1 MKRRF
6 KQVLSMA
13 AVTVLTTGCL
23 AGCGS
28 NSGGE
33 STSAAGGGQSD
44 ASQTTDTTTTTESEA
59 PEARQSVS
67 IMGLTFNGN
76 PIPDDNP
83 LVTTLEDTV
92 NYDINFTWILDAD
105 YKDKISTMIAGGTLP
120 EITLLKSIDSNIIQN
135 CRAGAFW
142 DLTDYL
148 DDYEY
153 LSQISD
159 VAKQNIA
166 IDGRIYGIPR
176 TRQLMRHVITYRQD
190 WLDNLGL
197 QPAATFEEFEK
208 IIRAFTFD
216 DPDKNGKN
224 DTYGIVSTSA
234 STGFDT
240 VAMWFGAPNGWG
252 EDADG
257 SLQPAFLTDEYFQ
270 SMEWLRGLYK
280 EGILNADFVTLPNSG
295 AKDAFKSEQSGV
307 FYSDAEGNAFATYFT
322 SQGIDAKITSTA
334 AFETAAG
341 KVAPSADGY
350 AGILAVSK
358 ASVKTEEDLKRCLT
372 FLDRLNSP
380 ECQNMFQYVGLE
392 GIDWQQNGDGTA
404 SRIGDGNVTIGE
416 YDGFN
421 QIMMNIGS
429 LYYPEKPANEIA
441 EQIAE
446 AQKENL
452 NYLVSNPGKAL
463 LRTSETYNSIGAQLD
478 QLISDGRIQYIV
490 GELDE
495 AGWQNLLQDWRKQG
509 GDAVIAEVN
518 AVYAKTK

>member
-1 MKRRF
+1 
-6 KQVLSMA
+6 MA
-13 AVTVLTTGCL
+13 TVTLLTAGCL

-28 NSGGE
+28 SGSE
-33 STSAAGGGQSD
+33 STSTQAEGS
-44 ASQTTDTTTTTESEA
+44 ASSGAESAVSTTESVAAE
-59 PEARQSVS
+59 ERQSVS

-120 EITLLKSIDSNIIQN
+120 EITLLKSIDSNVIQN

-166 IDGRIYGIPR
+166 IDGKIYGIPR
-176 TRQLMRHVITYRQD
+176 SRQLMRHVITYRQD

-197 QPAATFEEFEK
+197 QPATTLEEFEN
-208 IIRAFTFD
+208 ILRAFTFD
-216 DPDKNGKN
+216 DPDQNGKN
-224 DTYGIVSTSA
+224 DTYGMVSTSS

-257 SLQPAFLTDEYFQ
+257 NLQPAFLTDEYFQ
-270 SMEWLRGLYK
+270 SMEWLRGLYE

-295 AKDAFKSEQSGV
+295 AKDAFKSEQSGAY
-307 FYSDAEGNAFATYFT
+307 FGDAEGVAFANYFT
-322 SQGIDAKITSTA
+322 SQGITAEITSTA
-334 AFETAAG
+334 AFETPAG
-341 KVAPSADGY
+341 KVAPSTDGY
-350 AGILAVSK
+350 SGILAISK

-380 ECQNMFQYVGLE
+380 ECQNMFNYVGLE
-392 GIDWQQNGDGTA
+392 GIDWEQNGDGTA
-404 SRIGDGNVTIGE
+404 SRIGDGTVTIGE

-421 QIMMNIGS
+421 QIMMNIGD
-429 LYYPEKPANEIA
+429 LYYPEKPANEVA

-446 AQKENL
+446 AQQENL

-463 LRTSETYNSIGAQLD
+463 LRTSDTYNSIGAQLD
-478 QLISDGRIQYIV
+478 QVISDGRIQYIV

-495 AGWQNLLQDWRKQG
+495 TGWKNLLQDWRKQG
-509 GDAVIAEVN
+509 GDAVISEVN
-518 AVYAKTK
+518 AAYANTK